1 MRRGMTPDVVLNVV
15 TDPADRVG
23 GQPDIALIRI
33 EAVDRRTHSQMAGA
47 DEFGHRQ
54 IGTVVLPRD
63 GKHQL
68 GMALPE
74 FRQRLLSCGF
84 IAAGVACA
92 EQLSFALGR
101 QIGPAQQG
109 TDGKRLGVTG
119 YRHRDPTWITAPT
132 RLPIFG

>member
-1 MRRGMTPDVVLNVV
+1 MP
-15 TDPADRVG
+15 
-23 GQPDIALIRI
+23 
-33 EAVDRRTHSQMAGA
+33 GA

-74 FRQRLLSCGF
+74 FRQRLLSRSF

-101 QIGPAQQG
+101 QVRAAQQG

-119 YRHRDPTWITAPT
+119 YRHRDPTWINCPDQVAHL
-132 RLPIFG
+132 R